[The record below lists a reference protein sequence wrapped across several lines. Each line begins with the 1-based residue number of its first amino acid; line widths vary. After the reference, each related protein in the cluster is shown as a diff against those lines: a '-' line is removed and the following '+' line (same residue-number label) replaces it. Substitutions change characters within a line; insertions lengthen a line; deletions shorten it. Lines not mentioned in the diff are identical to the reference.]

1 MTSRRPPGG
10 MPLDTFLDRN
20 YEWAQEPHLYI
31 VLQIPQLLTNP
42 AYRCGAAGTALYQ
55 DADQPFR
62 ASDSSQKGLQGRM
75 TQYNNY
81 FLPNVGRIFA
91 CLRVRKQLVAL
102 PNQRVAGDED
112 APYNVDR
119 GNQTDVLAK
128 EKHFHYYLDQLGLRW
143 RKETNKELFVPNT
156 GSVMQL
162 VDALRKVQGL
172 QLLLFDKN
180 DWREDSAYDGGET
193 PPVNLQTV
201 ETTRRTSAVAQ
212 ANKER
217 SLIIKLS
224 KSGIDQ
230 LRAGNPMAYASLMK
244 LMREAFAEQTGKPV
258 APPAPAPKPTPIQI
272 VDTPVPSPVPSP
284 VSPATTVATL
294 PTHTITALRDG
305 GADEDVADAIDV
317 ITRAVVGPPVTRSR
331 ARAAAVEPRRSVRL
345 AGRR

>member
-1 MTSRRPPGG
+1 
-10 MPLDTFLDRN
+10 MPLDKFLDRN
-20 YEWAQEPHLYI
+20 YDWAQEPHLYI

-55 DADQPFR
+55 DSDQPFR
-62 ASDSSQKGLQGRM
+62 ASESSQKGLQGRL
-75 TQYNNY
+75 TSYHNT
-81 FLPNVGRIFA
+81 FLPNVGKIFA

-102 PNQRVAGDED
+102 PTQRVAGDED

-119 GNQTDVLAK
+119 GNQTDVLVK

-156 GSVMQL
+156 GSAMQL
-162 VDALRKVQGL
+162 VDALRRVQGL
-172 QLLLFDKN
+172 QLLLFDEN
-180 DWREDSAYDGGET
+180 DWREDTAYDGGEA
-193 PPVNLQTV
+193 PPVFLRTV

-230 LRAGNPMAYASLMK
+230 LRAGNPMAYASLMR
-244 LMREAFAEQTGKPV
+244 LMRESFAEENGKP
-258 APPAPAPKPTPIQI
+258 ATTPATPKPTPIQI
-272 VDTPVPSPVPSP
+272 VDTPVPSPA

-305 GADEDVADAIDV
+305 GTDEDVADAIDV

-331 ARAAAVEPRRSVRL
+331 ARAAAVEPRRSARL